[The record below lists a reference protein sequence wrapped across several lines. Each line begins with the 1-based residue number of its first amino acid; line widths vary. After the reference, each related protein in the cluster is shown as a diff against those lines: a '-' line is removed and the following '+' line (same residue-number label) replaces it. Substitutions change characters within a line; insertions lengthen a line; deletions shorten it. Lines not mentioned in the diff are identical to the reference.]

1 MAVFQFHKE
10 QSVPA
15 SVDEV
20 WDFISS
26 PKNLARITPPKMGFQ
41 ISTPYLSDEMYPG
54 MIITYKVRPLLGIKT
69 TWVTEITQVNE
80 LNYFVDEQRQGP
92 YKMWHHEH
100 WIVPVE
106 GGVLMK
112 DLITYQPPMGFLGS
126 IANSLIIR
134 KKLAEIFEYRRMAL
148 IEIFGEFNDIRN

>member
-1 MAVFQFHKE
+1 M
-10 QSVPA
+10 
-15 SVDEV
+15 DEV
-20 WDFISS
+20 WQFISS

-41 ISTPYLSDEMYPG
+41 ISTPHLSDDMYPG
-54 MIITYKVRPLLGIKT
+54 MIITYKVKPLLGIKT
-69 TWVTEITQVNE
+69 TWVTEITQVSE

-100 WIVPVE
+100 WIVPIE

-112 DLITYQPPMGFLGS
+112 DLITYQPPMGFLGT

-134 KKLAEIFEYRRMAL
+134 KKLAEIFEFRRTAL
-148 IEIFGEFNDIRN
+148 IEIFGEFKDK